1 MQKDLIS
8 IVIPC
13 FNEQEMVPIFYD
25 EMQKIMA
32 ATQIV
37 DFELIYI
44 NDGSLDGTLERMRAL
59 AKIDDRVRYL
69 SFSRNFGKEAAMYAG
84 LQHTA
89 GDYVAVMDVDLQDPP
104 DLLPVMYKTLKKE
117 AYDCVGTK
125 RIDHNGEPKIR
136 SFFAKLFY
144 KIMNRI
150 SDNYIVDGARDYRL
164 MTRRM
169 VNAVLEMTEY
179 NRFSKGIFTWVGFET
194 KYIEYSNVERSAGKT
209 SWSF

>member
-125 RIDHNGEPKIR
+125 RIVKQ
-136 SFFAKLFY
+136 FQ
-144 KIMNRI
+144 
-150 SDNYIVDGARDYRL
+150 
-164 MTRRM
+164 
-169 VNAVLEMTEY
+169 
-179 NRFSKGIFTWVGFET
+179 
-194 KYIEYSNVERSAGKT
+194 
-209 SWSF
+209 